1 MYHIVLCDDE
11 KEILEE
17 LLGKVRK
24 CFETRGIPAQYDCIA
39 DARALMERLPRERI
53 DVLFLDIDMPYY
65 SGMDIAGVVH
75 AQNRDTLLVFVTSH
89 DALVYQ
95 TFAYRPFGFIRKTH
109 LDKELDA
116 LGERICRELLENTRE
131 LTVRN
136 GRELVRVLL
145 KDIVYMESEGNYL
158 LLRLRA
164 SSSGA
169 AGACLPE
176 DGEGL
181 LRIRETMGDMED
193 ALGGKG
199 FIRCHKGYLING
211 AYIERLGSGELALW
225 DGAQRFLLP
234 VGRSYEKEV
243 RRKVTELLRV

>member
-1 MYHIVLCDDE
+1 MYHIILCDDE

-24 CFETRGIPAQYDCIA
+24 CFEARGIPAQYDCVT
-39 DARALMERLPRERI
+39 DARVLMERIRHARI

-65 SGMDIAGVVH
+65 SGMDIAGVLH
-75 AQNRDTLLVFVTSH
+75 ERHRDTLLVFVTSH

-95 TFAYRPFGFIRKTH
+95 TFAYRPFGFVRKTH
-109 LDKELDA
+109 MDEELDA
-116 LGERICRELLENTRE
+116 LGERICRELSDNKRE
-131 LTVRN
+131 LAVRK
-136 GRELVRVLL
+136 GQELVRVLL
-145 KDIVYMESEGNYL
+145 KDIVYMEAEGNYL

-164 SSSGA
+164 PASCASA
-169 AGACLPE
+169 ACAAE

-181 LRIRETMGDMED
+181 LRIRETMADMEG

-199 FIRCHKGYLING
+199 FIRCHKGYLINA
-211 AYIERLGSGELALW
+211 AYIERLRSAELVLW
-225 DGAQRFLLP
+225 DGEQRWRLP

-243 RRKVTELLRV
+243 RRKVTELLRM